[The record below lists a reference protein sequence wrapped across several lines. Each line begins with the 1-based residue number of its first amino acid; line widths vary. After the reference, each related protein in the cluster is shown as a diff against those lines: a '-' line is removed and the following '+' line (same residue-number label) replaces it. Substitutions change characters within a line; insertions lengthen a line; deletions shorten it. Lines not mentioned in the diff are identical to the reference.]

1 MEYIL
6 EEGSKMVKDILRE
19 LEKRMKGSVEHFRKD
34 LSKLRTGRAS
44 IQMLEDIKVE
54 YYGNLT
60 PLNQVATLGI
70 PDATLITVQP
80 WDPSLLEV
88 IDKAIRSADL
98 GLNPINDGK
107 MLKVPIPPLDEERRK
122 ELAKHIKRMLEEEK
136 TVLRNM
142 RRESKEE
149 IEELEEKK
157 EISEDDKY
165 WGYDKLQ
172 ELTDEY
178 TKKLEEMAATKE
190 KEILEI

>member
-1 MEYIL
+1 
-6 EEGSKMVKDILRE
+6 MVKDILRE